1 MCVAHEHG
9 GDKSGIRKTRK
20 LADASYV
27 IQLTALKKCCNI
39 TKSRCRKSKVHFTY
53 VYTCIQIRKVYFM
66 NVRRQKKSKEL
77 KRCLNILQNVSVW
90 R

>member
-39 TKSRCRKSKVHFTY
+39 TKVVVGKVKY
-53 VYTCIQIRKVYFM
+53 ILRMCILAYKCE
-66 NVRRQKKSKEL
+66 K
-77 KRCLNILQNVSVW
+77 CILLVSVGK
-90 R
+90 RKARS

>member
-27 IQLTALKKCCNI
+27 IQLTAFEKCCNI
-39 TKSRCRKSKVHFTY
+39 TKVVVGKVKY
-53 VYTCIQIRKVYFM
+53 ILCTCIFAYEC
-66 NVRRQKKSKEL
+66 KK
-77 KRCLNILQNVSVW
+77 CILLVSVGK
-90 R
+90 RKARS

>member
-9 GDKSGIRKTRK
+9 GEKSGIRKARK

-39 TKSRCRKSKVHFTY
+39 TKVVVGKVKY
-53 VYTCIQIRKVYFM
+53 
-66 NVRRQKKSKEL
+66 
-77 KRCLNILQNVSVW
+77 IL
-90 R
+90 RT

>member
-39 TKSRCRKSKVHFTY
+39 TKVVVGNILR
-53 VYTCIQIRKVYFM
+53 TCILAYKYE
-66 NVRRQKKSKEL
+66 K
-77 KRCLNILQNVSVW
+77 CIL
-90 R
+90 

>member
-39 TKSRCRKSKVHFTY
+39 TKVVVGKVKFTY

>member
-39 TKSRCRKSKVHFTY
+39 TKVVVGKV
-53 VYTCIQIRKVYFM
+53 K
-66 NVRRQKKSKEL
+66 
-77 KRCLNILQNVSVW
+77 
-90 R
+90 

>member
-27 IQLTALKKCCNI
+27 IQLTAFEKCCNI
-39 TKSRCRKSKVHFTY
+39 TKVVVGKVKY
-53 VYTCIQIRKVYFM
+53 ILCTCILAYEC
-66 NVRRQKKSKEL
+66 KK
-77 KRCLNILQNVSVW
+77 CIL
-90 R
+90 

>member
-20 LADASYV
+20 LADTSYV

-39 TKSRCRKSKVHFTY
+39 TKVVVGKVKYILRMCILAYKCEKCILLMSVGKRKARS
-53 VYTCIQIRKVYFM
+53 
-66 NVRRQKKSKEL
+66 
-77 KRCLNILQNVSVW
+77 
-90 R
+90 

>member
-20 LADASYV
+20 LADASSV

-39 TKSRCRKSKVHFTY
+39 TKVVVGKVKYILRMCILAYKCEKCILLMSVGKRKARS
-53 VYTCIQIRKVYFM
+53 
-66 NVRRQKKSKEL
+66 
-77 KRCLNILQNVSVW
+77 
-90 R
+90 

>member
-9 GDKSGIRKTRK
+9 GDKSGIRKKRK

-39 TKSRCRKSKVHFTY
+39 TKVVVGKVKY
-53 VYTCIQIRKVYFM
+53 ILRTCILAYKCE
-66 NVRRQKKSKEL
+66 K
-77 KRCLNILQNVSVW
+77 CILLVSVGK
-90 R
+90 RKARS